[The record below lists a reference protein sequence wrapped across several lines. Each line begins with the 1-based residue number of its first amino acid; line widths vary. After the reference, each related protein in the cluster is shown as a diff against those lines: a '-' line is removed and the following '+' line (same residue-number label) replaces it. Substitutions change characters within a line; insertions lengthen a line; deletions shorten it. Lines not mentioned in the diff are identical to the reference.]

1 MKQNVYFVDLGT
13 GSNRNLLPLGVGL
26 ISSYAKSI
34 PVLNDAY
41 NFNIHFLRGDTAD
54 IVGGFDKP
62 ALVCFALYVWNYRAS
77 MRVAEAT
84 KAANPR
90 ARIVCGGYSVPKSPD
105 KLQRFFAEFP
115 FVDILV
121 HGEGEFTFADLA
133 QALAEGRELSTTP
146 GISYRE
152 PDAPG
157 GFVTTGRRDRIN
169 DLDVLPSPFLNGT
182 FDELMRL
189 HGQHVTG
196 VVWETNRGCPFS
208 CTFCDWGNA
217 DVNKIKS
224 YDIARLQEE
233 IDWIARNKIFYI
245 YLADAN
251 FGIFYERDLDISD
264 RLAAAG
270 KAHSYPRFMAIN
282 WTKNTHER
290 ITAIAESL
298 ASGGVQTSV
307 TFAVQSFNDKTL
319 AAIKRRNIKTESLMK
334 LKKEYQER
342 NLPTYTEMILGL
354 PEETYE
360 TFTQGL
366 NQAMTPGVSDH
377 WVFHL
382 CTLLV
387 NTEMESDEY
396 REKYGILSRWV
407 AAGIAR
413 RTVEQKEEAA
423 AEIEEIVVGTA
434 SMPLDAWARSFAVGY
449 LSAALYNFR
458 PAFFPMLYAQNEIGN
473 EHTHFIEFLLDEA
486 ETKPETYPWLHRATV
501 HVRKQRQMILDSIA
515 CLSPIE
521 ELGGA
526 LALTHEAVLAIM
538 LDDPDAF
545 YRDLSEIVR
554 RFFACH
560 DHPLDETVLTEIIA
574 YQRARVPL
582 WGEQER
588 RVMHFTRNIPAYFA
602 AVTKGLAAPDVVEEP
617 NAIEVAP
624 REIQAKDKGSFAV
637 QRTRSGH
644 TIILNDVRLLPKPAR
659 EGLVA

>member
-1 MKQNVYFVDLGT
+1 MKKNVYLVDLGT

-34 PVLNDAY
+34 PALDDAY

-54 IVGGFDKP
+54 IIGGFKDP

-77 MRVAEAT
+77 MRVAAAA
-84 KAANPR
+84 KAAYPK
-90 ARIVCGGYSVPKSPD
+90 AQIVCGGYSVPKAPD
-105 KLQRFFAEFP
+105 KLERFFAEFP
-115 FVDILV
+115 FIDILV
-121 HGEGEFTFADLA
+121 HGEGEFTFADIA
-133 QALAEGRELSTTP
+133 GALAEGRDLSTVP
-146 GISYRE
+146 GISFRE

-157 GFVTTGRRDRIN
+157 GFITTGRRDRIT

-182 FDELMRL
+182 FDELMRS
-189 HGQHVTG
+189 HGRHVTG

-224 YDIARLQEE
+224 YDITRLQDE

-251 FGIFYERDLDISD
+251 FGIFYERDLDISR

-270 KAHSYPRFMAIN
+270 KTHGFPRFMAIN

-290 ITAIAESL
+290 ITAIAETL

-307 TFAVQSFNDKTL
+307 TFAVQSFNEKTL
-319 AAIKRRNIKTESLMK
+319 DAIKRRNIKTDSLMK

-366 NQAMTPGVSDH
+366 NQTMTPGVSDH

-387 NTEMESDEY
+387 NTEMESNEY
-396 REKYGILSRWV
+396 RQKHGILSRWV

-413 RTVEQKEEAA
+413 RTVDQKEEAA

-434 SMPLDAWARSFAVGY
+434 SMPPESWARAFAVGY

-458 PAFFPMLYAQNEIGN
+458 PAFFPMLYAQNQIGN
-473 EHTHFIEFLLDEA
+473 EHTHFIEFLLEQA
-486 ETKPETYPWLHRATV
+486 ESKPDSYPWLRRAAD
-501 HVRKQRQMILDSIA
+501 HVRKQRQMILDSVA
-515 CLSPIE
+515 CLSPID

-526 LALTHEAVLAIM
+526 LALTHEAVLAMM

-545 YRDLSEIVR
+545 YRDLTAVTR
-554 RFFACH
+554 AFFAHH
-560 DHPLDETVLTEIIA
+560 DHPLNETVLGEIIA

-588 RVMHFTRNIPAYFA
+588 RVMHFKYNVPTYFGA
-602 AVTKGLAAPDVVEEP
+602 ITKGLPAPDIVEEP
-617 NAIEVAP
+617 NAVEINP
-624 REIQAKDKGSFAV
+624 REIQASDKGGFAV
-637 QRTRSGH
+637 ARTRSGH
-644 TIILNDVRLLPKPAR
+644 TIILNDVRLLPKQTR